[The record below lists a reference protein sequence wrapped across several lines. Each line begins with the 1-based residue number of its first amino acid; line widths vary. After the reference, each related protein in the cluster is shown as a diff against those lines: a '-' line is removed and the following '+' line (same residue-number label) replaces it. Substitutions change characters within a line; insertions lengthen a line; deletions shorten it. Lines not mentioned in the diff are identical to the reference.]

1 MRLVDDFGR
10 GHPRNGGPPPFDV
23 KVLRAMRKVIPRG
36 PGYSDNLGQRIA
48 ARLSGFRLDGV
59 ENPVAA
65 VQNEVMKSADNPRP
79 IGKAGILPSTLGFSS
94 AGSGYLN
101 MGSRCKQDLT
111 GNFAGCRIS
120 DFDNASLV
128 DREL

>member
-1 MRLVDDFGR
+1 
-10 GHPRNGGPPPFDV
+10 
-23 KVLRAMRKVIPRG
+23 MRKVIPRR

-48 ARLSGFRLDGV
+48 ARLSRFRLDGV

-65 VQNEVMKSADNPRP
+65 VQNEVMKSADNPCP
-79 IGKAGILPSTLGFSS
+79 IREARILPSTLGFPR

-101 MGSRCKQDLT
+101 LGIRCKRDLT
-111 GNFAGCRIS
+111 NNFARCRIS
-120 DFDNASLV
+120 YFDNVSLV